1 MPVYSIYQRREEK
14 LMPFMWKNTGALCH
28 SRSEFNH
35 AQGSDMEEK
44 RIAWAITGAGHAL
57 EECVGTIME
66 QKGIDLFL
74 SRAAEEVLKMYGLY
88 SRLQESSLSICRDDA
103 DSAPVAARFYGGKY
117 RLLVIAP
124 ATSNSVAKF
133 VHGISDTLVT
143 NLFAQA
149 GKSRV
154 PVIVY
159 PTDLAPETL
168 SFGPRRE
175 PLKVYPRPVDLENT
189 AKLRKLAGTDVV
201 GSGEELTQCLATYL

>member
-1 MPVYSIYQRREEK
+1 
-14 LMPFMWKNTGALCH
+14 
-28 SRSEFNH
+28 
-35 AQGSDMEEK
+35 MEEK

-57 EECVGTIME
+57 EECVNMVME
-66 QKGIDLFL
+66 YKETDLFL
-74 SRAAEEVLKMYGLY
+74 SRAAEEVLKMYDLY
-88 SRLQESSLSICRDDA
+88 SRLQASGMSIYRDDGA
-103 DSAPVAARFYGGKY
+103 SSPVVARFFSGKY
-117 RLLVIAP
+117 KVLVVAP

-133 VHGISDTLVT
+133 VNGISDTLVT

-175 PLKVYPRPVDLENT
+175 PLKVYPRPIDLENT
-189 AKLRKLAGTDVV
+189 GKLRRLAGTNVV
-201 GSGEELTQCLATYL
+201 GSQEELAQCLATYL